1 MLEFRFFITAKSNI
15 WTWKVR
21 SGKPGAHYSQ
31 LVHQDDWY
39 RLLLYAHVDIYY
51 IHGCKNINKTVEWLL
66 VILEEL
72 LKEIL
77 AFSLLKSNE
86 MIEIRAK
93 RTIYAST

>member
-1 MLEFRFFITAKSNI
+1 M
-15 WTWKVR
+15 
-21 SGKPGAHYSQ
+21 
-31 LVHQDDWY
+31 
-39 RLLLYAHVDIYY
+39 DIYY